1 MIDQDDLKHTVSV
14 LVDNEPGV
22 LARVIGLISGRGY
35 NIDSLTVAEVDAEK
49 HISRITIVTPGSEET
64 VNKMISQLE
73 RLVPVKR
80 AVNVTYEKRGIER
93 EMALIKIVSAKTQ
106 LVKAK
111 KLCKKYKYTVIDS
124 TKKSYVFEVSALKK
138 DIDQLLKKLQPLGLA
153 SVSRTGVVAM
163 TKGSETFKQN

>member
-1 MIDQDDLKHTVSV
+1 MIATEELKHTVSV

-49 HISRITIVTPGSEET
+49 HISRITFVAPGSEET

-80 AVNVTYEKRGIER
+80 AVNVTHEKKGIER
-93 EMALIKIVSAKTQ
+93 ETALVKIVSTGEKRVESMRLSEVFRAK
-106 LVKAK
+106 
-111 KLCKKYKYTVIDS
+111 VIDTTHDS
-124 TKKSYVFEVSALKK
+124 FVFELNGSPRK
-138 DIDQLLKKLQPLGLA
+138 IDAFIDLMKPLGL
-153 SVSRTGVVAM
+153 SEVSRTGVVAIARGTEKM
-163 TKGSETFKQN
+163 